1 MHNIHIHVLAKTDIQ
16 QLWRS
21 SSQQWGEAQTQVY
34 IDQLEQAILTL
45 QENPHIGIVCDEIR
59 EGYGKYHINRHM
71 VFYRV
76 TPKKI
81 VIVRVLHD
89 RMDFTQHL

>member
-1 MHNIHIHVLAKTDIQ
+1 MPNIHIHVLSKTDIQ
-16 QLWRS
+16 QLWQS

-45 QENPHIGIVCDEIR
+45 QENPQIGIVCDEIR
-59 EGYGKYHINRHM
+59 EGYRKYHINRHM
-71 VFYRV
+71 IFYRL

-81 VIVRVLHD
+81 FIVHVLHD